1 VAIFIEQNVVGDR
14 YIGFVIDRVDEESIM
29 CWQCDHPGASPAD
42 YREHLRRLLDQNRWL
57 VQGVQRDRGRPPY
70 AYTVGLPRHRRPEL
84 VVTGLSHQQ
93 AAKLL
98 NTAAER
104 VITAEMPLPGEMLP
118 LRDWPQ
124 LEMVRVAEP
133 AVHLRMA
140 AAVNGPGFS
149 ALQLVYTDDQG
160 RWPWDKSFRD
170 GRGTQPVLGARTITR
185 KR

>member
-1 VAIFIEQNVVGDR
+1 
-14 YIGFVIDRVDEESIM
+14 M

-70 AYTVGLPRHRRPEL
+70 AYTVGLPRHQRPEL
-84 VVTGLSHQQ
+84 VVTGLPHQQ

-98 NTAAER
+98 NTAAEQ

-118 LRDWPQ
+118 LRDWPR

-133 AVHLRMA
+133 AVHLKMA
-140 AAVNGPGFS
+140 AALNGPGFS

-160 RWPWDKSFRD
+160 RWPWDKGFRD